1 MVYEYIAIFYKEEV
15 GYSVIFPD
23 FNYMATQGE
32 SYDDAYEMAYDC
44 LLGTLTLMEYDGE
57 TFPQA
62 TSIQDLDISPI
73 VEDLGL
79 EMDKIMIK
87 TISVEFD

>member
-1 MVYEYIAIFYKEEV
+1 
-15 GYSVIFPD
+15 
-23 FNYMATQGE
+23 
-32 SYDDAYEMAYDC
+32 
-44 LLGTLTLMEYDGE
+44 MEYDGE